1 MYAPHIVPGPDGRP
15 APGAGRLSILAPPGT
30 YTVKLSAGGKEQSE
44 TLVVRKDPHSGGT
57 DADIEAQTRMLFELR
72 GDLNDAA
79 DAVNRIESARS
90 QIESLIKLVADEVVV
105 KAGNELNRKLIDL
118 EMNLVE
124 LRLTGAGQDGVRFAS
139 KLIGKI
145 NYLANGLASGDFKPT
160 DQQVEVRKILGDQ
173 LRAHLGALDG
183 LFSGE
188 LAAFNELLRKRN
200 VPNVVVRT
208 R

>member
-1 MYAPHIVPGPDGRP
+1 M
-15 APGAGRLSILAPPGT
+15 RLPPQGCNGCG
-30 YTVKLSAGGKEQSE
+30 VKIPLDQVS
-44 TLVVRKDPHSGGT
+44 
-57 DADIEAQTRMLFELR
+57 
-72 GDLNDAA
+72 
-79 DAVNRIESARS
+79 
-90 QIESLIKLVADEVVV
+90 
-105 KAGNELNRKLIDL
+105 L
-118 EMNLVE
+118 EMNLVD

-200 VPNVVVRT
+200 VPNIVVGR